1 MPSPGEGDKLSFER
15 DIKPLPE
22 EDRVMV
28 EVDFAGHVGT
38 VRGPGH
44 DDISDGGD
52 MVPTRYQTTVHCA
65 SLFE

>member
-1 MPSPGEGDKLSFER
+1 MARFGWCDNRTGSPVQ
-15 DIKPLPE
+15 PE

-28 EVDFAGHVGT
+28 EVDFAGHVGA

-52 MVPTRYQTTVHCA
+52 MVATRYQTTVHCA